1 MSNVNAKSGEPPRT
15 AAGVNGRPKTSGHQ
29 RRPENFFRNRLRGDT
44 ARWWFEHT
52 FNDTMAP
59 RGGRYTIIDR
69 ATAPGS
75 STGLSSFLG
84 RTGLA
89 TQRVQTKGDT
99 PIPIAARRAWRRA
112 ADGLSRPL
120 AAKRRRARAGFD
132 GTVAAGPAQSLR
144 AASRDTGDSSS
155 GVLEICS
162 GKTVP
167 FEIAEM
173 SIHSLADDTSH
184 FRSTGTPPLRI
195 EPDHP
200 CLHDQTPRPKAACGI
215 PLPPSLP
222 ALLRKRGN
230 DLRTP
235 AAGIEAAC
243 SPSLTAA
250 HRSRSRTYPAGK
262 VKG

>member
-1 MSNVNAKSGEPPRT
+1 MRRAESRRVRRREST
-15 AAGVNGRPKTSGHQ
+15 AVRRLPDINGGPKIFSAIGCEEI
-29 RRPENFFRNRLRGDT
+29 PL
-44 ARWWFEHT
+44 
-52 FNDTMAP
+52 
-59 RGGRYTIIDR
+59 GG
-69 ATAPGS
+69 GS
-75 STGLSSFLG
+75 STPSMIPWRLVAV
-84 RTGLA
+84 A
-89 TQRVQTKGDT
+89 TRSLTALPRLVPLRDCPLFWAERDWQPNASKRRVIL
-99 PIPIAARRAWRRA
+99 PFPIAARRAWRRA